1 MYVGGTERSG
11 SAAPTGWQL
20 RSGLVLTLAIDTSS
34 AAVSCALARV
44 DADGTA
50 TVLSQRRVVDA
61 RAHAEQLVPSIAACL
76 ADAGVGVDAL
86 EAVVAG
92 TGPGPF
98 TGLRVG
104 LMTAAAIA
112 DALGIPAYGVC
123 SLDAVAAGRTLLVAG
138 DARRREVY
146 WASYVDGRRTHG
158 PSVDRPGDVPT
169 DGFTAMAGAGARL
182 YRDVLALE
190 LLEGDYPDLAS
201 MVTLA
206 ADRILAEAPT
216 EPLTPLYLR
225 RPDAVAPSEYKA
237 VTAEPALGRST

>member
-1 MYVGGTERSG
+1 M
-11 SAAPTGWQL
+11 
-20 RSGLVLTLAIDTSS
+20 LTLAIDTSS

-44 DADGTA
+44 DVDGTA
-50 TVLSQRRVVDA
+50 TLLSQRQVVDA

-76 ADAGVGVDAL
+76 ADAGLDVDELKAI
-86 EAVVAG
+86 VVG

-112 DALGIPAYGVC
+112 DARGIPAYGVC
-123 SLDAVAAGRTLLVAG
+123 SLDAIAAGRTLLVAG

-146 WASYVDGRRTHG
+146 WATYVDGRRTHG

-182 YRDVLALE
+182 YRDILGLAL
-190 LLEGDYPDLAS
+190 LDGDFPDLAS

-206 ADRILAEAPT
+206 ADRIVAHAPG

-225 RPDAVAPSEYKA
+225 RPDAVAPGEYKA
-237 VTAEPALGRST
+237 VTPVPALGRST

>member
-1 MYVGGTERSG
+1 M
-11 SAAPTGWQL
+11 
-20 RSGLVLTLAIDTSS
+20 LTLAIDTSS

-44 DADGTA
+44 DVDGTA

-61 RAHAEQLVPSIAACL
+61 RAHAEQLAPSIAACL
-76 ADAGVGVDAL
+76 AEAGVGVSAL
-86 EAVVAG
+86 KAIVAG

-123 SLDAVAAGRTLLVAG
+123 SLDAVAAGRTLLVAS

-146 WASYVDGRRTHG
+146 WATYADGRRTHG

-169 DGFTAMAGAGARL
+169 DGLAAMAGAGARL
-182 YRDVLALE
+182 YRDVLGLE
-190 LLEGDYPDLAS
+190 LLEGDFPDLAA

-206 ADRILAEAPT
+206 TDRILAHAPT

-225 RPDAVAPSEYKA
+225 RPDAVAPGEYKS
-237 VTAEPALGRST
+237 VTPISVLGRST

>member
-1 MYVGGTERSG
+1 M
-11 SAAPTGWQL
+11 
-20 RSGLVLTLAIDTSS
+20 LTLAIDTSS
-34 AAVSCALARV
+34 AAVSCAVARV
-44 DADGTA
+44 DADGTV

-61 RAHAEQLVPSIAACL
+61 RAHAEQLVPSITACL
-76 ADAGVGVDAL
+76 AGAGVGVDAL
-86 EAVVAG
+86 EAIVAG

-112 DALGIPAYGVC
+112 DARNLPAYGVC
-123 SLDAVAAGRTLLVAG
+123 SLDAIAAGRTLVVAG

-146 WASYVDGRRTHG
+146 WATYVDGRRTQG
-158 PSVDRPGDVPT
+158 PSVDRPADVPT
-169 DGFTAMAGAGARL
+169 YGFAAMAGAGARL
-182 YRDVLALE
+182 YRNILTLD
-190 LLEGDYPDLAS
+190 LLDDDFPDLAA

-206 ADRILAEAPT
+206 TDRILAQAPT

-237 VTAEPALGRST
+237 VTPEPVLCKST